1 MKSPNL
7 TMEKTRHSPA
17 RFGAIIWDMNCLRI
31 LALNCA
37 LLCAA
42 AGYAGVAAPDR
53 DGAQGWRHAKLSGHA
68 NEDRIEHLLLGD
80 RAAQEKFLARIGR
93 NGRSIVSVSGGG
105 LGEAHVPS
113 VFGPG
118 EMTTPKAD
126 MYVKLDDGET
136 VTFSI
141 KKSLAGQ
148 VYLVTIENFI
158 KAYEGNFGPIPD
170 VVKRG
175 IALYWGSAADV
186 QSVIDRFG
194 TCRELESRKHRIVA
208 ETMRRFDKDVHD
220 AFLKW
225 FVRNAGNLSE
235 LCFARGGAK
244 DPKDWAQYVW
254 YRNELGETSVDAIFK
269 VSDVCAA
276 VSKEAE
282 RLTAF
287 GEVNGGSTIQLPF
300 GFVQWHSPQKT
311 IPGSIQFHHK
321 YKCVRAI
328 VPPDKVR

>member
-1 MKSPNL
+1 MDELRK
-7 TMEKTRHSPA
+7 
-17 RFGAIIWDMNCLRI
+17 RFGAMIHEDRKVGLCI
-31 LALNCA
+31 LTLGCA

-42 AGYAGVAAPDR
+42 TGYADGTAPDR
-53 DGAQGWRHAKLSGHA
+53 DRAQGWKHAKLSGHA
-68 NEDRIEHLLLGD
+68 NEDRIEHLLLSN
-80 RAAQEKFLARIGR
+80 RTAQAKFLARIGR
-93 NGRSIVSVSGGG
+93 DGHSIVSISGGG
-105 LGEAHVPS
+105 LGEAHVSS

-126 MYVKLDDGET
+126 MYVRLDNGET

-158 KAYEGNFGPIPD
+158 RAYESNFGPIPD
-170 VVKRG
+170 IVKRG
-175 IALYWGSAADV
+175 ISLYWGSAADT

-194 TCRELESRKHRIVA
+194 TCKELETRKHRIVA
-208 ETMRRFDKDVHD
+208 ETMRCYDRELYD

-225 FVRNAGNLSE
+225 FVQHAGNLAE

-254 YRNELGETSVDAIFK
+254 YWNELGETNVDAIFK

-287 GEVNGGSTIQLPF
+287 GNVNGGSTIQLPF

-311 IPGSIQFHHK
+311 IPRSLQFHHK
-321 YKCVRAI
+321 YVRI
-328 VPPDKVR
+328 TKLLNKR

>member
-1 MKSPNL
+1 MRMDDLRVKFGEMAHEERKVGLCIL
-7 TMEKTRHSPA
+7 TL
-17 RFGAIIWDMNCLRI
+17 G
-31 LALNCA
+31 CA

-42 AGYAGVAAPDR
+42 AGYADSAAPDR
-53 DGAQGWRHAKLSGHA
+53 DRAQGWKHAKISGHV
-68 NEDRIEHLLLGD
+68 NEDRIEHLLLSN
-80 RAAQEKFLARIGR
+80 RTAQAKFLERIGR
-93 NGRSIVSVSGGG
+93 SGRSIVSIFGGG
-105 LGEAHVPS
+105 LGESHVPS
-113 VFGPG
+113 VFGSG

-126 MYVKLDDGET
+126 MYVKLDNGET

-158 KAYEGNFGPIPD
+158 TAYESNFEPIPD

-175 IALYWGSAADV
+175 IALYWGGAADT
-186 QSVIDRFG
+186 QSVIDQFG
-194 TCRELESRKHRIVA
+194 TCREFENHKRRIVA
-208 ETMRRFDKDVHD
+208 ETMRRYDRELYD

-225 FVRNAGNLSE
+225 FVQHAGNLAE

-276 VSKEAE
+276 VSREAE

-287 GEVNGGSTIQLPF
+287 GSVNGGSTIQLPF

-311 IPGSIQFHHK
+311 IPGSIQFHHTHK
-321 YKCVRAI
+321 RICAI
-328 VPPDKVR
+328 MPPDKVR